1 MFQLGTKL
9 KQNPLTI
16 IKKYDKMTNEATVG
30 SLESIYN
37 QEVLAMKLEPKEV
50 MNAILNNDTGRAA
63 EMLEGFDLLKDGTPP
78 ISLRRTSTSCRPCSA
93 PPR

>member
-16 IKKYDKMTNEATVG
+16 IKKYDKMTYEATVG

-37 QEVLAMKLEPKEV
+37 
-50 MNAILNNDTGRAA
+50 
-63 EMLEGFDLLKDGTPP
+63 
-78 ISLRRTSTSCRPCSA
+78 
-93 PPR
+93 